1 MPQNTKRRSLNP
13 VNILAF
19 VFNEESRSSFLL
31 ILAAAIALILANSGW
46 SSAYSD
52 LFSRKISLGL
62 VSLDIRHLI
71 NEGLMAFFF
80 LVVGLEVK
88 RELIDGELK
97 TWKKATFPLVAAVG
111 GMFVPALIFTAFNP
125 YQPQNSG
132 WGIPM
137 ATDIAIAV
145 GVLALLGR
153 RITKSLRV
161 FLLSLAIIDDI
172 GSILIISLFYSKP
185 TNMLLLVISILLSL
199 SLLIVRKQKW
209 WLTGFAL
216 IGCGIWYC
224 IVVSGLSGTMAGVII
239 ALLMPL
245 AKRRSNA
252 SHLQTSEIV
261 EDVLIPVTSF
271 IIVPLFVFANAGLKI
286 SNILLAKDRGLSVFI
301 GVFLGLLIGKPLGIF
316 IASWI
321 ANALKIAEKP
331 ANTSWN
337 QIIGIGFLAGIG
349 FTISLLI
356 GDLAYGANSELH
368 SSAVLGIFLAS
379 AVAAIIGLLTLR
391 NSTAKK

>member
-1 MPQNTKRRSLNP
+1 MPRKTKSHSLNP
-13 VNILAF
+13 ANIFTF
-19 VFNEESRSSFLL
+19 VFKEERRSSLLL
-31 ILAAAIALILANSGW
+31 ILAVIMALVLANSAW
-46 SSAYSD
+46 SNSYFE
-52 LFSRKISLGL
+52 LFSRKISFGL
-62 VSLDIRHLI
+62 ISLDIRHWI

-97 TWKKATFPLVAAVG
+97 TWKKAAFPLVAAVG
-111 GMFVPALIFTAFNP
+111 GMLAPALIFTLFNP
-125 YQPQNSG
+125 YLPQNSG

-153 RITKSLRV
+153 RIPKSLRV

-185 TNMLLLVISILLSL
+185 TNMLTLVLAIILSL
-199 SLLIVRKQKW
+199 SLLLVRKQKW
-209 WLTGFAL
+209 WLPAYVL
-216 IGCGIWYC
+216 IGFGMWYC
-224 IVVSGLSGTMAGVII
+224 IVVAGLSGTMAGVVI

-252 SHLQTSEIV
+252 SRLQTSEIV
-261 EDVLIPVTSF
+261 EDALIPLTSF
-271 IIVPLFVFANAGLKI
+271 LIVPLFVFANAGLRLANI
-286 SNILLAKDRGLSVFI
+286 SLSSSTGMSVFT
-301 GVFLGLLIGKPLGIF
+301 GVLLGLLIGKPLGIV
-316 IASWI
+316 IASWT
-321 ANALKIAEKP
+321 ADTLKIAERP
-331 ANTSWN
+331 TNTTWS
-337 QIIGIGFLAGIG
+337 QICGIGFLAGIG

-368 SSAVLGIFLAS
+368 SSAVLGIFSASVLA
-379 AVAAIIGLLTLR
+379 AVIGLLTLR
-391 NSTAKK
+391 NSAAKG